1 MSDIVDLDD
10 FLGYSGGATGSYTTT
25 QVQTALDIAEW
36 ISEDFLNT
44 PLTPTQQTEEYPWPF
59 LKALQ
64 LKKRR
69 IITIDSVTALH
80 YLDCDCSW
88 TETTECAV
96 IFDALNG
103 IINPIA
109 CGAFPCCTAG
119 GQWCGCV
126 CPARIRVVYTA
137 GFPSGYFTSS
147 KVGVTFS
154 FAISQITKYILPQS
168 TSILAEGD
176 KTITSWSSM
185 DYSEGIKE
193 VPEWVRAIS
202 GSPLVKQAL
211 NLLGMIKKKRFIGIT
226 GRGHP

>member
-1 MSDIVDLDD
+1 MSDIVSISD
-10 FLGYSGGATGSYTTT
+10 FSTYCGGDVGGYTNA
-25 QVQTALDIAEW
+25 QIQIALDIAEW
-36 ISEDFLNT
+36 LAEDFLNT

-59 LKALQ
+59 LKPIQ

-69 IITIDSVTALH
+69 VITVDTITALH
-80 YLDCDCSW
+80 YLDCDGTW
-88 TETTECAV
+88 TTTDENAV
-96 IFDALNG
+96 IFDALQG

-137 GFPSGYFTSS
+137 GYPSGYFTDT
-147 KVGVTFS
+147 KVGATFK
-154 FAISQITKYILPQS
+154 FAVSQIAKYILPQS

-185 DYSEGIKE
+185 DYSESIKE